1 MGGEIVKQHITV
13 GELLSLTPEQQE
25 RLREWWSP
33 ERGDWFYGH
42 FSGWHELLCVYVEM
56 KHTERGD
63 EPYLWIDDHRGGF
76 KSECLPLLSI
86 GQCLELL
93 CSKGVV
99 TIEARP
105 AVGFSMHIKVPV
117 DAWGKESI
125 DALFAAVKE
134 VI

>member
-1 MGGEIVKQHITV
+1 MKQHITV
-13 GELLSLTPEQQE
+13 DQLLSLTPEQQAK
-25 RLREWWSP
+25 LREWWVP
-33 ERGDWFYGH
+33 EVGDAIA
-42 FSGWHELLCVYVEM
+42 GWWLNEEDDMALVPLGFVL
-56 KHTERGD
+56 K
-63 EPYLWIDDHRGGF
+63 IDDDHLDTGGDIIWY
-76 KSECLPLLSI
+76 KGNCLPLLSI

-93 CSKGVV
+93 CSKGVA

-134 VI
+134 VV